1 MQRPLQR
8 KGSPPRTGLSV
19 TLEAM
24 QLSGLV
30 TLLKEPG
37 FDRHR
42 SHEYYGDARDITRP
56 NVLGLVAELYPT
68 VQLEGG
74 DEIVCRQEL
83 VRVYIKSYGPVRMA
97 DMVWWTGWTEREVWE
112 HVRSLGSRIV
122 EIQVEG
128 LSGSFWIDHE
138 GLDRILTNPAHD
150 QNVARFM
157 PAAMIGALAYGN
169 WGYRIGQ
176 EMTEVVVELF
186 EPAEEVLLNPLREA
200 ANRVGRMV
208 SGLPVQV
215 HFRERVDR
223 WNPRATFP
231 QP

>member
-1 MQRPLQR
+1 
-8 KGSPPRTGLSV
+8 
-19 TLEAM
+19 
-24 QLSGLV
+24 
-30 TLLKEPG
+30 
-37 FDRHR
+37 
-42 SHEYYGDARDITRP
+42 
-56 NVLGLVAELYPT
+56 LGLVAELYPT

-74 DEIVCRQEL
+74 DEIESRQEL
-83 VRVYIKSYGPVRMA
+83 IRAYIKIYGPVRMA
-97 DMVWWTGWTEREVWE
+97 DMAWWTGWTKREVWK
-112 HVRSLGSRIV
+112 HVRALGSRIL

-128 LSGSFWIDHE
+128 LAGPFWIDHE
-138 GLDRILTNPAHD
+138 AWDGGGVSDPSVGAHLLPGGDSFLKGYVGFDRFLTNPAHD
-150 QNVARFM
+150 QNVVRFM

-186 EPAEEVLLNPLREA
+186 EPVEEVLLNPLREA